1 MTMLSYG
8 VYSSKLNLI
17 MSTKQYLPKR
27 KILPIVLGVA
37 LMCGALYFVLLYY
50 SPSLPSIPVI
60 SASAIDLDTRDDNT
74 DMRNRIQIKR
84 LNLEVPYYNGESD
97 VLNKGAW
104 HRYPQNGNP
113 ENGGNFVLAAHRFD
127 LALTPNQTKQK
138 SPFYHIED
146 LQDSDE
152 IKVMYNGKWYTYEVN
167 KKYEVPATALYIENR
182 SNEPKL
188 TLYSCSLEGATAGR
202 YVIEARP
209 IE

>member
-27 KILPIVLGVA
+27 RILPIVLGVA

-74 DMRNRIQIKR
+74 DMRNRIQVQR

-113 ENGGNFVLAAHRFD
+113 ENGGNFVLAAHRFE
-127 LALTPNQTKQK
+127 LGLTPNQTKQK
-138 SPFYHIED
+138 SPFYHID
-146 LQDSDE
+146 GLQDGDE
-152 IKVMYNGKWYTYEVN
+152 IKVMYNGKWYTYKVN

-188 TLYSCSLEGATAGR
+188 TLYSCSLEGAAAGR
-202 YVIEARP
+202 YVIEAKP
-209 IE
+209 IQ